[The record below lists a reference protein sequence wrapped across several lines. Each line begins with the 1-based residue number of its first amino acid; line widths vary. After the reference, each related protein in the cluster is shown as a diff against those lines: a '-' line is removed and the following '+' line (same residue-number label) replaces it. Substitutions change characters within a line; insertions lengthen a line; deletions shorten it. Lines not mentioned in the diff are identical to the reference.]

1 MRIFAVFLIAGVAN
15 PSPVPLTMLILGGG
29 CAALVEAAE
38 FIAWSNDRRRARLR
52 LDSDAGL
59 ADELSAI
66 ELEEAETSS
75 VRDG

>member
-1 MRIFAVFLIAGVAN
+1 
-15 PSPVPLTMLILGGG
+15 MLILGGG

-38 FIAWSNDRRRARLR
+38 FIAWSNDRRRSRRR

-75 VRDG
+75 VRDS

>member
-1 MRIFAVFLIAGVAN
+1 
-15 PSPVPLTMLILGGG
+15 MLILGGG

-59 ADELSAI
+59 ADELSVI

-75 VRDG
+75 VRDS

>member
-1 MRIFAVFLIAGVAN
+1 
-15 PSPVPLTMLILGGG
+15 MLILGGG

-66 ELEEAETSS
+66 EVEEVETSS
-75 VRDG
+75 VRDS